1 MAHTPNKPLRTQF
14 VYRRCHPGDYQALR
28 FLVRESWP
36 VDMRD
41 QVDDILKDALT
52 HPDSTAIFGTA
63 IFGCFANE
71 EAVAYAQVSMRQE
84 YTEGASTYPIAY
96 LDALYIRQNL
106 RSLGV
111 GQRLVDLVTT
121 YVNSLGIEELAA
133 DCLSSDLQ
141 QFELYLQS
149 GFEEVSQMTHFVK
162 SIPLKMRRS

>member
-52 HPDSTAIFGTA
+52 HPDSTAIFA
-63 IFGCFANE
+63 CFANDD
-71 EAVAYAQVSMRQE
+71 AVAYAQVSVRQE

-106 RSLGV
+106 RPLGV